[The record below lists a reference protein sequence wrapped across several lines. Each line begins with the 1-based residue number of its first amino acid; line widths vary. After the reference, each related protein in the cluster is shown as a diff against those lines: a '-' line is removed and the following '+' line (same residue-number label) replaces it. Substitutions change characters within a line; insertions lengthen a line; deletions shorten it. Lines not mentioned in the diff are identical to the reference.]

1 MELLNYTFSD
11 DGSAEEKVEGLK
23 SRFGIDISQEL
34 KEDIGT
40 MCNFSEVI
48 EERGIEKGIEQGI
61 ERGIEQGIEQGER
74 RANVKTAARLIAKGN
89 MSIEEIAEVTELT
102 EEQVRELAE
111 GKVS

>member
-11 DGSAEEKVEGLK
+11 DESAEEKVEGLK

-61 ERGIEQGIEQGER
+61 EQGER
-74 RANVKTAARLIAKGN
+74 RANVKTAARLLAKGN

-111 GKVS
+111 GKAS